1 MKLDATVMRNLSKS
15 DFRVLTS
22 IETCMQT
29 HYLVPSTL
37 IASVASLRHG
47 GIHKCLSTL
56 LRDNLISHDQS
67 CGYDGYRLTNSGYD
81 ILALHNLKTR
91 GIIVALGD
99 KIGTGKESD
108 VYIGL
113 ALDEEKQATKQV
125 VLKFHRLGRTSFRN
139 IKKKRDYFQINNTQ
153 TQRKK
158 GGGVTNRSK
167 HYDNWLFLSRVSA
180 VKEYAFMKALH
191 DVNYPTPTPIGHN
204 RHIVVMSL
212 VRGMPLYQINAHR
225 VSAEQSESIFAQT
238 MVFAKRLAEHGL
250 VHCDLNE
257 FNLMVDMSG
266 GVQEEVCEDYYV
278 RHSGME
284 SVVPGALSAHV
295 PVVGM
300 DVDGTGELIVE
311 EPSAPKRLLD
321 NGDPYP
327 NVTLIDFPQMVST
340 SHPNAKELYLRDCMS
355 LKLFFEKKLKCIPV
369 NGWDEVM
376 PQWEDVIVSQES
388 DGCDDAKIAGKVQTR
403 LDQQLQ
409 ASGYSEEDA
418 ARDMQLYY
426 HSNIQSSELEPI
438 LDGQINEGR
447 SEEEGD
453 EEDDDFE
460 EKSLSSSDSNN
471 VDQETLYSKNT
482 QLTTSSNMSTKQKA
496 KLRVKHHASEQRKRS
511 SRSGAFK
518 KRNYNKNF
526 DLGKRSHKEQF

>member
-1 MKLDATVMRNLSKS
+1 MKLDATIMRNLSKS
-15 DFRVLTS
+15 DYRVLQS

-29 HYLVPSTL
+29 HYLVPSKL
-37 IASVASLRHG
+37 IASVSSLRHG

-56 LRDNLISHDQS
+56 LRDKLISHDQS

-113 ALDEEKQATKQV
+113 TYDKEKESTKQV

-139 IKKKRDYFQINNTQ
+139 IKKKRDYFHINNTAV
-153 TQRKK
+153 QRKK
-158 GGGVTNRSK
+158 GGGVTSRNK
-167 HYDNWLFLSRVSA
+167 QYDNWLFLSRVSA
-180 VKEYAFMKALH
+180 VKEYAFMKALY
-191 DVNYPTPTPIGHN
+191 DVDYPTPVPIGHN
-204 RHIVVMSL
+204 RHVVVMSL
-212 VRGMPLYQINAHR
+212 VRGMPLYQIHAQR
-225 VSAEQSESIFAQT
+225 VTAEQSESIFSQT
-238 MVFAKRLAEHGL
+238 MLLSKRLAEHGL

-300 DVDGTGELIVE
+300 DMDGTGELIVE
-311 EPSAPKRLLD
+311 EPPPPKRLLE

-340 SHPNAKELYLRDCMS
+340 SHPNAKEFYDRDCMS
-355 LKLFFEKKLKCIPV
+355 LQRFFECKLKCVPT
-369 NGWDEVM
+369 NGWEEM
-376 PQWEDVIVSQES
+376 MLKWEDIIVEGES
-388 DGCDDAKIAGKVQTR
+388 IANKVQTR
-403 LDQQLQ
+403 LDEQLQ
-409 ASGYSEEDA
+409 ASGYSQEDA
-418 ARDMQLYY
+418 KRDMQLYY
-426 HSNIQSSELEPI
+426 HSNIPNPELNPIQDNDEHSQDDNSDDDEDSQESSE
-438 LDGQINEGR
+438 
-447 SEEEGD
+447 S
-453 EEDDDFE
+453 DDY
-460 EKSLSSSDSNN
+460 
-471 VDQETLYSKNT
+471 TKNT
-482 QLTTSSNMSTKQKA
+482 QQTTSTRISTKQKA
-496 KLRVKHHASEQRKRS
+496 HLRVKHHALEQRKKS
-511 SRSGAFK
+511 SRQGAFR
-518 KRNYNKNF
+518 KRNYNKSYV
-526 DLGKRSHKEQF
+526 LGKKSLKEQIF